1 MTDQFLGIHGRPYV
15 PWDGVGPA
23 PGVDAPG
30 YCVHLSQLFIPW
42 HRPYMALYE
51 VCLSMLKTRGN
62 CLQTSQQI
70 LYSHIVAVVNEF
82 PAGPTR
88 SRYALAAMSWRHPYW
103 DWAAEPSDGKSVLP
117 TSMTSKT
124 VTVTMPNGTST
135 IDNPLYAYRFHQVSQ
150 EDFYYDP
157 VRLLD
162 HLHCQIAYS

>member
-1 MTDQFLGIHGRPYV
+1 
-15 PWDGVGPA
+15 
-23 PGVDAPG
+23 
-30 YCVHLSQLFIPW
+30 
-42 HRPYMALYE
+42 MALYE
-51 VCLSMLKTRGN
+51 VCLSMLKMRGD
-62 CLQTSQQI
+62 CLQISQQI
-70 LYSHIVAVVNEF
+70 LYSHIVSVVNEF
-82 PAGPTR
+82 PAGPIR